1 MAWTKPYKCTEC
13 DEEFSDFRNF
23 YPEKLSKKSICVS
36 KLSVKIVTLPF
47 LSHFEKSTQ
56 ISSGLYLK

>member
-23 YPEKLSKKSICVS
+23 YPEKTKQKMNMCKQTFSENCNSP
-36 KLSVKIVTLPF
+36 LPQSF
-47 LSHFEKSTQ
+47 
-56 ISSGLYLK
+56 